1 MSAEIITW
9 DGKPITEPGL
19 YDMPAAAYF
28 GDALPAGLSQSSA
41 KVLLEDGGPA
51 RFKAAQEL
59 PREEKKAWDLGTTA
73 HALILGEGAER
84 IKVLE
89 FDNFRTKAAQEARD
103 KAYAEGLTPMLTKD
117 YEQADAIAKAV
128 PAAIR
133 DLFTGGQAEVS
144 MLWQHPSGLWLRGQ
158 MDYYGHAI
166 VDLKTMN
173 DASKWGFERAVHK
186 FRYYFQAAWYRRL
199 VKELTGETLPYLI
212 VGVET
217 AAPHLT
223 RVMELTDDYL
233 AIGERDMDRAIAT
246 YLHAVETGVWP
257 GYTDAIEPLDPPHW
271 LATDDA
277 SDTIAA
283 LEEIIGEGE

>member
-1 MSAEIITW
+1 MSAEVITW
-9 DGKPITEPGL
+9 DGEPITEPGL

-28 GDALPAGLSQSSA
+28 GNALPAGLSQSSA

-51 RFKAAQEL
+51 RFKSALEL
-59 PREEKKAWDLGTTA
+59 PREEKAAWDLGTTA
-73 HALILGEGAER
+73 HALILGKGAEQ
-84 IKVLE
+84 IEVE
-89 FDNFRTKAAQEARD
+89 SFPNFMTKAAKEWRD
-103 KAYAEGLTPMLTKD
+103 GVYAEGKTPMLTKD
-117 YEQADAIAKAV
+117 YAKARAIADAL
-128 PAAIR
+128 PAYAR

-166 VDLKTMN
+166 VDLKTMA

-186 FRYYFQAAWYRRL
+186 LRYYFQAAWYRRL

-212 VGVET
+212 VGIET

-223 RVMELTDDYL
+223 RVMEVTDDYL
-233 AIGERDMDRAIAT
+233 AIGERDMDRAIAL
-246 YLHAVETGVWP
+246 YLECTESGVWP
-257 GYTDAIEPLDPPHW
+257 GYTDVIEPLGPPHW
-271 LATDDA
+271 LATNDA

-283 LEEIIGEGE
+283 LEEIIGEQS